1 MNITDEHVHNY
12 GKSLSKLVVDIIKS
26 KKVRVDN
33 ILADGAY
40 DSNAAVFK
48 SFAAENRILPCI
60 KVRKNAKVNK
70 KINNILEIYEIYV
83 SEIRFTKMVER

>member
-1 MNITDEHVHNY
+1 M
-12 GKSLSKLVVDIIKS
+12 LPKLVEDIVKS
-26 KKVRVDN
+26 KNVRIDN
-33 ILADGAY
+33 MLADGAY

>member
-1 MNITDEHVHNY
+1 MFMMIAV
-12 GKSLSKLVVDIIKS
+12 LPKLVEDIVKS
-26 KKVRVDN
+26 KNVRIDN
-33 ILADGAY
+33 MLADGAY